1 MTPDATGDKDQ
12 GRHAHVDSDGGS
24 SDRGSSDGVQAPT
37 DLPKRSWL
45 SVLKRAVGQFKRDE
59 LTDRAAALT
68 YYGVQALFPG
78 LLVLVS
84 ILGLLGHSTTQTLLD
99 NLGQVA
105 PGSVKSFVQTVVT
118 NSQKQRATAGI
129 AGIVGLVLALWSA
142 SGYVSAFMR
151 SANAIYGIGEGRP
164 IWKTAPV
171 RLAITLF
178 TVVALVLGVVIVV
191 ATGTVATQLGSA
203 LGVGSTAVTVW
214 EIAKWPVL
222 LLIFVLVLAVLYS
235 AGPNVKHGGFR
246 WITPGAALAVV
257 IWLIASGLF
266 AFYVA
271 NFGSYNKTYGSL
283 AAVIVFLVWLWIS
296 NLAILLG
303 AELDAEL
310 EHERALHEGI
320 SPETELF
327 AVPKDTRKLDD
338 DDTRAAESTAATRT
352 RSRQP

>member
-1 MTPDATGDKDQ
+1 MESIQMSDQ
-12 GRHAHVDSDGGS
+12 T
-24 SDRGSSDGVQAPT
+24 PT
-37 DLPKRSWL
+37 DLPKKSWL
-45 SVLKRAVGQFKRDE
+45 RVLKRAAGQIKTDE

-68 YYGVQALFPG
+68 YYGVQAMFPG

-84 ILGLLGHSTTQTLLD
+84 ILGLLGRSTTQSLID

-105 PGSVKSFVQTVVT
+105 PGSVKSFIESVIT
-118 NSQKQRATAGI
+118 NSQKQKSAAGI

-151 SANAIYGIGEGRP
+151 SANAVYGIGEGRP

-171 RLAITLF
+171 RLGITLF
-178 TVVALVLGVVIVV
+178 TVIGLVAGLVIVV
-191 ATGTVATQLGSA
+191 ATGTVAKQIGSA
-203 LGVGSTAVTVW
+203 LGVGSTAITVW

-222 LLIFVLVLAVLYS
+222 LLIFVLILAVLYA
-235 AGPNVKHGGFR
+235 AGPNVRHGGIR
-246 WITPGAALAVV
+246 WLTPGAALAVV

-283 AAVIVFLVWLWIS
+283 AAVIIFLVWLWIS

-303 AELDAEL
+303 VEFDAEL

-320 SPETELF
+320 STDTELF
-327 AVPKDTRKLDD
+327 AIAKDTRKLDPD
-338 DDTRAAESTAATRT
+338 SARAAERTAATRAAARHDAERNQASDHT
-352 RSRQP
+352 SGRP